1 MADLKTT
8 YMGFE
13 LKNPIIAGASSL
25 TSNVSGVKKAAES
38 GAGAIVISS
47 LFEEQIQA
55 ESFLLEEEMHQ
66 YDNLNAEMTTMF
78 PDVDHGGPEK
88 HLILVKEA
96 KKAVAVPVFASLNAV
111 TREAWVTYA
120 SLLENTGVDGLE
132 LNFYSTPL
140 SFSERGE
147 SIEKELIETL
157 KAVKKAVSIPISV
170 KLSPFYTNP
179 FILIKQIDEVGV
191 NGYVL
196 FNRFFQPDIDIDKET
211 NVLQH
216 NLSTWNDA
224 KLPLRYAGMLYNK
237 IQGDVC
243 SSSGILSGRDA
254 IKMVLAGASC
264 VQVVSTLFRNKVSY
278 ISEMVEEIA
287 TWMDGKGYKSIR
299 DFRGHLSEEN
309 NPDSWVYK
317 RAQYVRL
324 LLKPDWISREG

>member
-8 YMGFE
+8 YMGIE

-38 GAGAIVISS
+38 GAGAVVISS

-66 YDNLNAEMTTMF
+66 FDNLNAEMTTLF
-78 PDVDHGGPEK
+78 PEVEYGSSDK
-88 HLILVKEA
+88 HLFLVKEA
-96 KKAVAVPVFASLNAV
+96 KKAVDIPVFASLNAV
-111 TREAWVTYA
+111 TREAWVKYA
-120 SLLENTGVDGLE
+120 SLLADTGVDGLE
-132 LNFYSTPL
+132 LNFYSTPV
-140 SFSERGE
+140 SFSEKGE
-147 SIEKELIETL
+147 SIEKEQIETL
-157 KAVKKAVSIPISV
+157 KAVKKAVTIPISV

-179 FILIKQIDEVGV
+179 FNLIKQIDDVGV

-216 NLSTWNDA
+216 NLSTRNDA
-224 KLPLRYAGMLYNK
+224 KLPLRYAGMLYHK

-254 IKMVLAGASC
+254 VKMVLAGASC
-264 VQVVSTLFRNKVSY
+264 VQVVSALFRNKVSY
-278 ISEMVEEIA
+278 ISEMVKEIE
-287 TWMDGKGYKSIR
+287 TWMERKEYKSIR

-324 LLKPDWISREG
+324 LLKPDWISREV